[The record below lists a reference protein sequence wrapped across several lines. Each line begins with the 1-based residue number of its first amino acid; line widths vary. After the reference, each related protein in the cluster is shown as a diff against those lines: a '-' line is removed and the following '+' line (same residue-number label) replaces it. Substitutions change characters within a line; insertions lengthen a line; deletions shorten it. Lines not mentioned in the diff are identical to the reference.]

1 MLVFPLLLMVILYFQ
16 NMFGLRGV
24 ARISSSV
31 YWGLGAFLLST
42 FFVKLN
48 NSKLSFG
55 DIFGFIPSKNP
66 ELTYFIFI
74 IVTGAIYL
82 LVYLVHNQFEIV
94 DNFRLQLS
102 EKLLCSVLTIC
113 YGLALLLIY
122 SANWAMNHFKGISI
136 DQIIYTLTQPLDGT
150 DSSQIDSFIF
160 GPVIGALVTLFI
172 TTALVYILVRI
183 SKSVNRF
190 LIFRRIRYRKLFL
203 TIISSVL
210 LIAGFLIS
218 VNEIGYAEVKAYFF
232 EKTKIYETNY
242 VDPKQ
247 VKVTFPEQKRNLIYI
262 FLESM
267 ESTYVSKDL
276 GGAEKQ
282 NLLPNFSQMI
292 ENNQAIN
299 FSNTDKIG
307 GALPI
312 KTTSFTVGGMVAQTA
327 GLPVK
332 VSLGADSQTELG
344 NEANDYG
351 SEASTFL
358 PGAYSIGEILAKE
371 GYTNTLMLGS
381 DVNFSGRGK
390 YFTEHGNYRLLDYN
404 TAKQQQWIPKDYFV
418 WWGYEDE
425 KLLENAKNVLT
436 ETASTGQ
443 PFNFTLLTADTH
455 FEDGYMSASTPRLF
469 KDQYANVIHF
479 SDQMLAE
486 FIAWIQQQPF
496 YENTT
501 IVISGDHLSMDQDF
515 FDNIPSN
522 YQRTVFNTI
531 INSPI
536 QPTNAKNRQ
545 FTTFDMYPTTLAA
558 LGATIEGNQ
567 LGFGVNLFSNQQTLP
582 EKLGYKYFD
591 QEISKRSTYYDEKLL
606 KKQEALSSSTK

>member
-1 MLVFPLLLMVILYFQ
+1 MLVFPLILMAILYIQ
-16 NMFGLRGV
+16 NTFNLKGV

-31 YWGLGAFLLST
+31 YWGIGAFFIST
-42 FFVKLN
+42 YLVKLN
-48 NSKLSFG
+48 NTKLAMK
-55 DIFGFIPSKNP
+55 DVMGFLPSKNI

-74 IVTGAIYL
+74 IVAGAIYL
-82 LVYLVHNQFEIV
+82 LVYLLHKRIEVF
-94 DNFRLQLS
+94 DNFRLKLS
-102 EKLLCSVLTIC
+102 ERILCYILTLC
-113 YGLALLLIY
+113 YALSLFLIF

-150 DSSQIDSFIF
+150 DSSQIDSFIL
-160 GPVIGALVTLFI
+160 GPIVAVGVTVFL
-172 TTALVYILVRI
+172 TTTLIYIFSRI

-190 LIFRRIRYRKLFL
+190 LLFRKIRYRKLFL
-203 TIISSVL
+203 TLCSSVL

-218 VNEIGYAEVKAYFF
+218 VNEVGYAEVKAYFF

-242 VDPKQ
+242 VDPKT
-247 VKVTFPEQKRNLIYI
+247 VKITFPEQKRNLIYI

-312 KTTSFTVGGMVAQTA
+312 KTTSFTVGGMIAQTA

-344 NEANDYG
+344 NEANNYG

-390 YFTEHGNYRLLDYN
+390 YFSEHGNYRLLDYN
-404 TAKQQQWIPKDYFV
+404 TAKQQQWIPDDYFV

-443 PFNFTLLTADTH
+443 PFNFTMLTADTH
-455 FEDGYMSASTPRLF
+455 FEDGYMSADTPRLF

-515 FDNIPSN
+515 FENVPSN
-522 YQRTVFNTI
+522 YQRTIFNTI

-536 QPTNAKNRQ
+536 QPINAKNRQ

-558 LGATIEGNQ
+558 LGVTIEGNQ
-567 LGFGVNLFSNQQTLP
+567 LGFGVNLFSNQKTLP
-582 EKLGYKYFD
+582 EKLGYQYFD
-591 QEISKRSTYYDEKLL
+591 QEMSKRSKYYDEKLL

>member
-1 MLVFPLLLMVILYFQ
+1 MLVFPLILMAILYIQ
-16 NMFGLRGV
+16 NTFNLKGV

-31 YWGLGAFLLST
+31 YWGIGSFFIST

-48 NSKLSFG
+48 NSKLTVK
-55 DIFGFIPSKNP
+55 DITGFVPSKNI
-66 ELTYFIFI
+66 EFTYFIFI
-74 IVTGAIYL
+74 IIAGAIYL
-82 LVYLVHNQFEIV
+82 LVYLLHKQIEVT
-94 DNFRLQLS
+94 DDFRLKIS
-102 EKLLCSVLTIC
+102 EKILCSILTVC
-113 YGLALLLIY
+113 YTLSLLLIF

-136 DQIIYTLTQPLDGT
+136 DQIIYTLSQPLDGT
-150 DSSQIDSFIF
+150 DSSQIASYIF
-160 GPVIGALVTLFI
+160 GPIVSVGVVVFI
-172 TTALVYILVRI
+172 TTALIYTFSRI
-183 SKSVNRF
+183 SKSKNRF
-190 LIFRRIRYRKLFL
+190 LLFRKIRYRKLFL
-203 TIISSVL
+203 TLSSSVL

-218 VNEIGYAEVKAYFF
+218 VNEVGYAEVKAYFF

-242 VDPKQ
+242 VDPKK
-247 VKVTFPEQKRNLIYI
+247 VKITFPEQKRNLIYI

-344 NEANDYG
+344 DEANNYG

-358 PGAYSIGEILAKE
+358 PGAYSLGEVLAKE

-390 YFTEHGNYRLLDYN
+390 YFSEHGNYRLLDYN
-404 TAKQQQWIPKDYFV
+404 TAKQQQWIPDDYFV

-443 PFNFTLLTADTH
+443 PFNFTMLTADTH
-455 FEDGYMSASTPRLF
+455 FEDGYMSADTPRLF

-515 FDNIPSN
+515 FENVPSN
-522 YQRTVFNTI
+522 YQRTIFNTI

-536 QPTNAKNRQ
+536 QPINAKNRQ

-567 LGFGVNLFSNQQTLP
+567 LGFGVNLFSDQKTLP
-582 EKLGYKYFD
+582 EKLGYQYFD
-591 QEISKRSTYYDEKLL
+591 QEMSKRSKYYDEKLL